1 MKARSGHRGIERT
14 YLIMATCMVAVGLVV
29 GAFPQILY
37 FPASNPPLNP
47 DVTEPKRNIR
57 VSSLASLADAID
69 QAMPGDQ
76 ITLQDGTYTTDEQI
90 QISAMGTP
98 DDPIVI
104 TAQTIGGA
112 EISGSYGLYLDG
124 SVSVVI
130 RGFKFTHSQD
140 TVDDANRCDNCTDV
154 RFTSNTFELTT
165 QTGNASDWLA
175 ITGNS
180 SGVRIDNNI
189 FRNKSTMGN
198 FLILVGEEGRM
209 VQNTLVDH
217 NVFSYHTF
225 SGSNG
230 GECIEVGNSSLGP
243 VAAHTIIEHN
253 LFDNCN
259 GDSEALSIKSSNN
272 IIRYNTF
279 RNSYGSLV
287 LRHGSDNI
295 VDGNVFLEGSNGI
308 RAYGSNHV
316 ITNNYL
322 GRTTG
327 IPIVV
332 GRATVPDDLDASNAE
347 YSQSRNIVVA
357 HNTLMGNEAGIVV
370 GAYTGSLMPENV
382 TVANNIVTGD
392 RGILVQVID
401 ADVLFA
407 NNIVFPTGYAA
418 IGDIP
423 EEGYL
428 NIDPLLETSGDI
440 MRPASDSPAVDAV
453 AQSEA
458 YGVVTDI
465 QGQAR
470 IDPFD
475 IGAYELS

>member
-1 MKARSGHRGIERT
+1 M
-14 YLIMATCMVAVGLVV
+14 YLIMAIVIVAAGLIV

-37 FPASNPPLNP
+37 LPAAKPPVSV
-47 DVTEPKRNIR
+47 DVTEPKRHIS
-57 VSSLASLADAID
+57 VSSLASLGDAID
-69 QAMPGDQ
+69 QAVPGDQ
-76 ITLQDGTYTTDEQI
+76 ITLQDGIYATHEQI
-90 QISAMGTP
+90 RISAKGTP
-98 DDPIVI
+98 EDPIVI
-104 TAQTIGGA
+104 AAQTVGSA
-112 EISGSYGLYLDG
+112 EITGSHGIYLDG
-124 SVSVVI
+124 SESVVI

-140 TVDDANRCDNCTDV
+140 TTEDANRCDNCIDV

-165 QTGNASDWLA
+165 QSGNASDWLA
-175 ITGNS
+175 ITGSS

-198 FLILVGEEGRM
+198 FVILVGEEGRM

-217 NVFSYHTF
+217 NVFSFHTF

-230 GECIEVGNSSLGP
+230 GECVEVGNTSLGP
-243 VAAHTIIEHN
+243 VAAYTIIEHN

-279 RNSYGSLV
+279 KNSYGSLV

-295 VDGNVFLEGSNGI
+295 VDGNVFLEGNNGI
-308 RAYGSNHV
+308 RAYGSNQV

-332 GRATVPDDLDASNAE
+332 GRATVPDDLAASNAE

-357 HNTLMGNEAGIVV
+357 HNTLVGNEAGIVV
-370 GAYTGSLMPENV
+370 GAYTGSLMPQNV

-401 ADVLFA
+401 ADVIFA

-428 NIDPLLETSGDI
+428 NIDPLLEISGDI

-465 QGQAR
+465 KGQAR